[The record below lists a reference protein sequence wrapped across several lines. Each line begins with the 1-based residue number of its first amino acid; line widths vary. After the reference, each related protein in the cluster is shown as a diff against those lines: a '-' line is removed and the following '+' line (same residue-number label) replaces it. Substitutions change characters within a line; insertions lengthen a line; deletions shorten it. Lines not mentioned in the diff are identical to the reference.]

1 MKVQKF
7 IGTNLRIMLEDG
19 RLVDGRLVVVDPFG
33 NLLLSNV
40 YEISQDKLKPRE
52 LQRRELGLVSVPRS
66 QIKNILLAESQIDVL
81 RS

>member
-40 YEISQDKLKPRE
+40 YEISQDKLKPSE